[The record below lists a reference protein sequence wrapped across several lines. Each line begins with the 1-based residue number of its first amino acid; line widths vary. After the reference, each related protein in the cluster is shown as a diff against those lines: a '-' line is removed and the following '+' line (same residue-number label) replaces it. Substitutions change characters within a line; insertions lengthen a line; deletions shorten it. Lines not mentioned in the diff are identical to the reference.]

1 MQTNDVKTKRVHN
14 LIIVDETSGQM
25 LSQIYTPYSTLSA
38 SFVTDF
44 AANIQLF
51 ADIGKKKHKRN
62 AFAKTKLP
70 PESQQMTF
78 GR

>member
-1 MQTNDVKTKRVHN
+1 VIFI
-14 LIIVDETSGQM
+14 LIFAQGFPLYLVTLDIYDFPPLAQFVLLDILPAS
-25 LSQIYTPYSTLSA
+25 SQQRTIDK
-38 SFVTDF
+38 V
-44 AANIQLF
+44 IF